1 MCLSRPIDPPSEPV
15 TEGYKWLSRLRSGSL
30 CSPVACRPLSIGQWI
45 EDDFDSAL
53 CFESHKHEMQRYRI
67 GFHCFSS
74 LSDAREHWIAHSVAL
89 GDLRLYHVEVD
100 PKSVTAWGKD
110 EGATCFVARRIKLL
124 EEVQA

>member
-30 CSPVACRPLSIGQWI
+30 CSPVTCRMLSIGQWI

-53 CFESHKHEMQRYRI
+53 FFVGMKHEMQRYQI

-74 LSDAREHWIAHSVAL
+74 LSDARAHWIAHSVAL
-89 GDLRLYHVEVD
+89 GDLRLYRVEVD
-100 PKSVTAWGKD
+100 PNSVTAWGED
-110 EGATCFVARRIKLL
+110 EGATCFVARRIKLIG
-124 EEVQA
+124 EVEA